1 MFNNL
6 KNKKGERKMKKQ
18 KIPFYEKFDPVELW
32 MWRNKKHLPGLL
44 KMTSYRGTYGSRN
57 SKWGYDFSTGEFTW
71 NRFHQIDKH
80 KWEKEPTQM
89 RISARKLLKA
99 SINDE
104 SPMWIEFQKALKQKE
119 EEEKND

>member
-32 MWRNKKHLPGLL
+32 LWRNKKHLPSLL
-44 KMTSYRGTYGSRN
+44 KMTSYCGTYGSRN
-57 SKWGYDFSTGEFTW
+57 SKWRYDFSTGEFTW
-71 NRFHQIDKH
+71 NRFNQVDKH